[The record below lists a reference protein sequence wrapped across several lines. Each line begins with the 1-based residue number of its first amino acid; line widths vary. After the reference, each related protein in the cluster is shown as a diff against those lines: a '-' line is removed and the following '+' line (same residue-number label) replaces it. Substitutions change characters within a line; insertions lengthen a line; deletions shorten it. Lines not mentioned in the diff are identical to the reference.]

1 MEIYFPMGVYADI
14 FIGGSKVFHGLATI
28 LVASMLMDGLLGKS
42 NKVFHFFRMRQRMN
56 LQGVEIDINRL

>member
-1 MEIYFPMGVYADI
+1 MGVYAHI

-28 LVASMLMDGLLGKS
+28 LVASMLLDGLLGKS
-42 NKVFHFFRMRQRMN
+42 NKVFLFFERQQRIN